1 MNEYFLTLKKYNFWE
16 GNPLN
21 AGYIREEYKRKIL
34 SYTNNRLIKVL
45 VGQRRTGKSYL
56 LRQIALHLI
65 ETGVPPGNLLFI
77 NREFSDFDF
86 LVQHEDLNRL
96 IKLYLDEKN
105 PVGKIYLFID
115 EIQSISGWEKVV
127 NSYSQDYTID
137 CEIFISGSNSE
148 MLSTELATL
157 LSGRYISVE
166 IFPFSYTEFLG
177 ITGQSRGRE
186 SYQAYITTGGLPE
199 LFSLSHYE
207 TKRNYVSSI
216 RDTVLLRDIIQR
228 HHIREPGLL
237 EELFVFLINNAS
249 NLISFTGIVKYYKGM
264 GRKISYDLI
273 SDYIHYIDS
282 AFLIHRCDRYNIKGK
297 ETIGGNAKYYAN
309 DLSYRNYLYSG
320 FGYGFGYQIEN
331 SIYLELRR
339 AGYEVYCGNINSREV
354 DFVAKRSDRLI
365 YIQSCYLLADE
376 ETAKREYAS
385 LESINDN
392 YEKYVVS
399 LDDMLLPS
407 NKGIKHIQAWNLEEV
422 IQQ

>member
-1 MNEYFLTLKKYNFWE
+1 MNEYFRTLKKYNFWD
-16 GNPLN
+16 GKPIHV
-21 AGYIREEYKRKIL
+21 GYIREEYKQKIL

-65 ETGVPPGNLLFI
+65 ETGVSPANILFI

-86 LVQHEDLNRL
+86 LVQHEDLNKL
-96 IKLYLDEKN
+96 IKLYLEEKS
-105 PVGKIYLFID
+105 PTGKVYLFID

-137 CEIFISGSNSE
+137 CELFISGSNSE

-166 IFPFSYTEFLG
+166 IYPFSYTEYLG
-177 ITGQSRGRE
+177 ITEQSRGRQ

-199 LFSLSHYE
+199 LFSLLHDE
-207 TKRNYVSSI
+207 TRRNYVSSI
-216 RDTVLLRDIIQR
+216 RDTVFLRDIIQR

-273 SDYIHYIDS
+273 SDYIHYIEN

-297 ETIGGNAKYYAN
+297 ETIGGNSKYYAN

-320 FGYGFGYQIEN
+320 FGYGFGYQVEN
-331 SIYLELRR
+331 SIYLELKR
-339 AGYEVYCGNINSREV
+339 AGYAVYCGNIYNREV

-365 YIQSCYLLADE
+365 YIQSCYLLSDE
-376 ETAKREYAS
+376 ETVKREYAS

-407 NKGIKHIQAWNLEEV
+407 NKGIKHIQAWNLDGV
-422 IQQ
+422 I